1 MTTRQTHDRPSRR
14 QRQPAHPQTQSVTA
28 LTQRLPALLVLLL
41 ALGLL
46 VAGGRMSVAGIAN
59 YQAGAFIA
67 AWEKAGSEP
76 SARAWQVAHNAAQ
89 RANSLYPVAN
99 GDYLDQ
105 LGRVYS
111 WQQFR
116 QPYATPAANSSRQA
130 ALAAYRAAVAVRA
143 TWPYS
148 WERLAHAKLYLQQ
161 FDDEFDQAFNQ
172 AFQRGPWRI
181 GVNREL
187 AEIGFSAWAHLTPN
201 QRLTTL
207 ESARRSVANGPA
219 ETQRLLRIAEITGR
233 VGELC
238 NSLSAELKT
247 VRKLTP
253 CLD

>member
-1 MTTRQTHDRPSRR
+1 MSPSQTLDRPSRR

-28 LTQRLPALLVLLL
+28 FTRRMPALLVLLL

-59 YQAGAFIA
+59 YQAEAFMS
-67 AWEKAGSEP
+67 AWAKAGSEP

-99 GDYLDQ
+99 GQYLDQ

-116 QPYATPAANSSRQA
+116 QPYAAPIAYASRQA
-130 ALAAYRAAVAVRA
+130 ALDAYRAAVATRP
-143 TWPYS
+143 TEPYT
-148 WERLAHAKLYLQQ
+148 WERLAHAKLHLQQ
-161 FDDEFDQAFNQ
+161 FDNEFDQALQQ

-187 AEIGFSAWAHLTPN
+187 AEIGFSAWAHLTPS
-201 QRLTTL
+201 QRLATL
-207 ESARRSVANGPA
+207 ESARRSVANGPT
-219 ETQRLLRIAEITGR
+219 ETQRLLKIAELTGL

-247 VRKLTP
+247 ARKLTP

>member
-1 MTTRQTHDRPSRR
+1 MTTRQTLDRPSRR

-76 SARAWQVAHNAAQ
+76 SARAWHVAHDAAQ

-116 QPYATPAANSSRQA
+116 QPYATPAANGSRQA

-172 AFQRGPWRI
+172 AFQSGP
-181 GVNREL
+181 
-187 AEIGFSAWAHLTPN
+187 
-201 QRLTTL
+201 
-207 ESARRSVANGPA
+207 RR
-219 ETQRLLRIAEITGR
+219 
-233 VGELC
+233 
-238 NSLSAELKT
+238 
-247 VRKLTP
+247 
-253 CLD
+253 